1 MKARRL
7 AALLS
12 IVVAAGAPALTAC
25 TPIPG
30 APNCSLLPDNN
41 VWHADISK
49 LPVNVHSAAWL
60 RSTGANTVR
69 LHPDFGGPYGIPFT
83 TVAGNHA
90 KVNVRFDYADE
101 SDRVPYPLGS
111 DTRIEGGN
119 ASSGDR
125 HALIVDR
132 DTCKLYET
140 YATARS
146 GNTWTAGSGA
156 VYDLKSD
163 LLRPDGWTSA
173 DAAGLPI
180 LPGLLRYDEVAAGK
194 VDHAVRFT
202 VARSDSSH
210 LWPARHDAGSANDI
224 NLPPMGA
231 RFRLKAN
238 YPLTGLRA
246 DTRAVLTA
254 FKKYGLIVADNGS
267 NWFFTGAQD
276 NRWSNDMLDELK
288 RVPASAFEAVDE
300 SRLQAAPNS
309 GQVR

>member
-7 AALLS
+7 AALLTV
-12 IVVAAGAPALTAC
+12 VVAAVAPALTAC

-30 APNCSLLPDNN
+30 APGCSLLPDNN

-49 LPVNVHSAAWL
+49 LPVNAHSAAWL
-60 RSTGANTVR
+60 ASSGAGSVR

-90 KVNVRFDYADE
+90 KVAVRFDYADE
-101 SDRVPYPLGS
+101 SDRVGYPLGS
-111 DTRIEGGN
+111 DTRIEPGSD
-119 ASSGDR
+119 A

-156 VYDLKSD
+156 VYDLRSD
-163 LLRPDGWTSA
+163 ALRPNGWTSA

-202 VARSDSSH
+202 VARSDRSH
-210 LWPARHDAGSANDI
+210 LWPARHDTGSARDV

-231 RFRLKAN
+231 RFRLKAS

-246 DTRAVLTA
+246 DTIAVLTA

-276 NRWSNDMLDELK
+276 NRWSNDMLDQLK
-288 RVPASAFEAVDE
+288 RVPASAFEAIDE
-300 SRLQAAPNS
+300 SRLQAAANS
-309 GQVR
+309 GQVK

>member
-1 MKARRL
+1 MNARRL
-7 AALLS
+7 AALLTLV
-12 IVVAAGAPALTAC
+12 IAAGASALAAC

-49 LPVNVHSAAWL
+49 LPVNVHSTAWL
-60 RSTGANTVR
+60 ASSGANTVR
-69 LHPDFGGPYGIPFT
+69 LHPDFGSGGGVLYGIPYT
-83 TVAGNHA
+83 TVAGNHP
-90 KVNVRFDYADE
+90 KVNVRFDYAGE
-101 SDRVPYPLGS
+101 SDRVPYPLGP
-111 DTRIEGGN
+111 DTRIEPGSD
-119 ASSGDR
+119 A
-125 HALIVDR
+125 HAIVVDR

-163 LLRPDGWTSA
+163 LLRPDGYTSA

-202 VARSDSSH
+202 VSRSDRSH
-210 LWPARHDAGSANDI
+210 LWPARHDAGSANNI

-238 YPLTGLRA
+238 YPLAGLRP
-246 DTRAVLTA
+246 DTVAVLTG

-267 NWFFTGAQD
+267 NWYFTGAAD
-276 NRWSNDMLDELK
+276 SRWSNNMLDQLK
-288 RVPASAFEAVDE
+288 RVPANAFEAIDE
-300 SRLQAAPNS
+300 SRLQASANS
-309 GQVR
+309 GQIR